1 MNVTCLDDLDEVVAA
16 HAPSGMSDDE
26 LSIIC
31 TRQLAPVQVGTKGS
45 LWTAA
50 ICQRPAFALALPLVL
65 ALAEA
70 VLSGGAEVARPV
82 SRAAAAVRM
91 RLISLRN

>member
-16 HAPSGMSDDE
+16 HAQSGMSADE
-26 LSIIC
+26 QGIIGS
-31 TRQLAPVQVGTKGS
+31 RQLAVVQVGTIGS

-50 ICQRPAFALALPLVL
+50 ICQRPAFALALLLAL